1 MNQNEDDDNVW
12 FQRATTP
19 RNDGTVADDESG
31 SSPGRYSE
39 SDADTPQTQPPFYQA
54 SIILVGS
61 TKAGKTCLARAL
73 TRQDFIETYRETSI
87 AHNRLECLY
96 VDPVTLSMLNTTN
109 NKKNATPNKKFGK
122 LQQNQ
127 VLLELIDISG
137 AKDHIT
143 ERQIHSRD
151 ADAIIFVYNISDPQS
166 LEDIKDVFY
175 YEACRIKCQDP
186 LEIPHL
192 LVGTKLDLSSEAQG
206 TESTVDTPTDWIS
219 EDKARLYGSNFNC
232 WSTQTSAKTGV
243 GIENLRNYLLSLVV
257 SNTPRGRYQKDL
269 ESSSS
274 SSGTIVSKLK
284 KIKCILQ

>member
-96 VDPVTLSMLNTTN
+96 VDPVTLSMLNKN
-109 NKKNATPNKKFGK
+109 KNKKKKSVE
-122 LQQNQ
+122 QQNQ

-137 AKDHIT
+137 AKDHIA

-206 TESTVDTPTDWIS
+206 TESDGTPTDWIS

-257 SNTPRGRYQKDL
+257 SNTPRGGYRKDP
-269 ESSSS
+269 ESSSSS